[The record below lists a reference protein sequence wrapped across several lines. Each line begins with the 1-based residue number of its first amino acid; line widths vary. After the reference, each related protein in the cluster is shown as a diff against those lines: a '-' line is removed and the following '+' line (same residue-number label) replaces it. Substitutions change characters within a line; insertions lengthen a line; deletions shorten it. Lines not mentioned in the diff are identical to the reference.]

1 LPLFAPSGAEPH
13 GWDSFFFNQLIVQK
27 YALFLDWQKY
37 FFSGPGRWFA
47 SAGVWVASLHRGSMF
62 YSSSIVLWQRASKNN
77 MPSLE
82 NG

>member
-1 LPLFAPSGAEPH
+1 
-13 GWDSFFFNQLIVQK
+13 VQK

-37 FFSGPGRWFA
+37 FFSGHGRRIA
-47 SAGVWVASLHRGSMF
+47 MAGVWVASLHRGSMF